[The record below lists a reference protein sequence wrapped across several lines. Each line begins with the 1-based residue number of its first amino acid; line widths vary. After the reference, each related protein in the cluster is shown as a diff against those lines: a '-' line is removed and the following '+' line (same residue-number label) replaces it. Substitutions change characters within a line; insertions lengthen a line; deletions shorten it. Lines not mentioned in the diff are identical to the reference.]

1 MSSNLPFNAEAVE
14 VNKSEGPLKI
24 NIVAISTALLGYSD
38 CYIKVFGNILDH
50 FGGAL
55 PLSVF
60 DKVLWCTK
68 WRRKVPCGPVL

>member
-1 MSSNLPFNAEAVE
+1 MSSNLPFNAETVE

-38 CYIKVFGNILDH
+38 CYIKVFGHILGDH

-55 PLSVF
+55 PLLFQSWGSSPQ
-60 DKVLWCTK
+60 L
-68 WRRKVPCGPVL
+68 PPPLHI